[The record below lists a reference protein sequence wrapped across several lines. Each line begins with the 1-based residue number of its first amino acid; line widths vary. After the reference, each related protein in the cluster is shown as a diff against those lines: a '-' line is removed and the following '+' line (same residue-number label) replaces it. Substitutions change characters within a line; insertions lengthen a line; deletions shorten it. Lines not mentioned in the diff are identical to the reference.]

1 MQPFEEL
8 QIEVS
13 AEGKT
18 LKKHKK
24 MEEYEAPLIFE
35 EAFIKTRSNNQVLM
49 GSKINPNGELAQKVD
64 PTGGQGYGIEF
75 QQEQNTDAS
84 LKGRHLFVMAHGFG
98 GSKFDLHLV

>member
-49 GSKINPNGELAQKVD
+49 GSKINPNGELA
-64 PTGGQGYGIEF
+64 
-75 QQEQNTDAS
+75 
-84 LKGRHLFVMAHGFG
+84 
-98 GSKFDLHLV
+98 